1 MLREQRRERN
11 GELEKNVGEMFIKNK
26 VLFNQKMPYQNS
38 LQHPF
43 SSIIS
48 KFKVEHF
55 FIALSIFIY
64 LSFQEEELTKRGSF
78 L

>member
-1 MLREQRRERN
+1 MFTEKGRKRK
-11 GELEKNVGEMFIKNK
+11 KNVGEMFIKNK

-48 KFKVEHF
+48 KFKVEQF
-55 FIALSIFIY
+55 FIALSIFII
-64 LSFQEEELTKRGSF
+64 SFQEEKLKKRGSF